1 VLREDEWQITCKQ
14 ASQGKNFVSS
24 QQAGLG
30 TGGRG
35 PSGARLW
42 IRVLLAI
49 AAVGLLLAVLFW
61 ERKQSRSRWSS
72 LVAGSPRTGAQLFEK
87 KGCASCHI
95 PGAGQARQAPDL
107 AADAS
112 GRSRPDQL
120 VTVMWNHAPQMWERM
135 QAQKLVQPTFS
146 EQEMADLLAYVYTL
160 RYVGEPGNPAK
171 GESLFAAKGCVACHR
186 VQSRGGLASGDIPAL
201 DATMT
206 AVGWAT
212 AMWNHP
218 EASDAGRPRF
228 EGREMND
235 ILSYVRGGG
244 TAPRLDEDLLRAD
257 FSRGW
262 QVFRDKSCA
271 ACHSVKDEAG
281 RIGPELGPGRELP
294 ATILELAGSMWNHSP
309 AMLRQ
314 MEHLHIQRAVF
325 RKQEMADLLAFL
337 YSFRYAEPGGSP
349 KVGEVL
355 FAGRGCSHC
364 HGVRGQGTAQAPALR
379 GRGKNYTAVTMAT
392 ALWRHGPA
400 MYRRAQD
407 LGMSW
412 PLLVESDVGDLIT
425 FLNTAPEN
433 ER

>member
-1 VLREDEWQITCKQ
+1 MCKEAGQ
-14 ASQGKNFVSS
+14 ENNFVSS
-24 QQAGLG
+24 QRAGLD

-61 ERKQSRSRWSS
+61 ERKQSGSRWSS
-72 LVAGSPRTGAQLFEK
+72 LVAGSARTGAALFQK

-95 PGAGQARQAPDL
+95 PAAGQARQAPDL
-107 AADAS
+107 AADVS

-120 VTVMWNHAPQMWERM
+120 VTVMWNHSPQMWERM

-160 RYVGEPGNPAK
+160 RYVGEPGDSAR
-171 GESLFAAKGCVACHR
+171 GESLFASKGCVACHR
-186 VQSRGGLASGDIPAL
+186 VQSRGGLASGDVSAL

-218 EASDAGRPRF
+218 EANDAGRPRF

-235 ILSYVRGGG
+235 ILSYVRGGA

-257 FSRGW
+257 FGRGW

-314 MEHLHIQRAVF
+314 MEHLHIKRAVF

-364 HGVRGQGTAQAPALR
+364 HGRRGQGTAQAPALR